1 MDTLRKHE
9 VFEIEALEKLKNKG
23 FLTPLVFIG
32 GTMLRLCY
40 ELSRYST
47 DLDFWFVRKTEQ
59 KAYFNKLKSYL
70 GEFYEVT
77 DAKLKFNSMLLEI
90 RSKDY
95 PKRLKI
101 KIRKELKECDTQER
115 IAFSKYSTSQVV
127 LRVITLEE
135 AMKYKIKA
143 ALDRKDIRDF
153 FDIEFLLRQGIGLS
167 RKKAELSALK
177 VILAGFKENEYKV
190 ALGSLLDADTR
201 KYYIKNRFSYLLS
214 KIEKLRDGSPLIK

>member
-9 VFEIEALEKLKNKG
+9 VFEIEVLEKLKNKG
-23 FLTPLVFIG
+23 FLAPLVFVG

-40 ELSRYST
+40 ELGRYST
-47 DLDFWFVRKTEQ
+47 DLDFWFVRRTDQ
-59 KAYFNKLKSYL
+59 KAYFEKLRNYL
-70 GEFYEVT
+70 AGFYEIT
-77 DAKLKFNSMLLEI
+77 DAKLKFNSILLEI
-90 RSKDY
+90 RSRDY

-101 KIRKELKECDTQER
+101 EIRKELKDCDIQER

-135 AMKYKIKA
+135 AMKHKIAA

-153 FDIEFLLRQGIGLS
+153 FDIEFLLRQGAGLP

-177 VILAGFKENEYKV
+177 SILNGFKENEYKV

-201 KYYIKNRFSYLLS
+201 RYYIKNRFSYLLS
-214 KIEKLRDGSPLIK
+214 KIEVGI

>member
-9 VFEIEALEKLKNKG
+9 VFEIEVLEKLKNKG

-47 DLDFWFVRKTEQ
+47 DLDFWFVRKTNR
-59 KAYFNKLKSYL
+59 KTYFNKLKNYL
-70 GEFYEVT
+70 SEFYEIT

-101 KIRKELKECDTQER
+101 EIRKELKDCDTQER

-177 VILAGFKENEYKV
+177 SILNSFRENEYKV
-190 ALGSLLDADTR
+190 ALGSLLDVDAR
-201 KYYIKNRFSYLLS
+201 RYYIKNRFSYLLN
-214 KIEKLRDGSPLIK
+214 KIQKLRDSFPLIK